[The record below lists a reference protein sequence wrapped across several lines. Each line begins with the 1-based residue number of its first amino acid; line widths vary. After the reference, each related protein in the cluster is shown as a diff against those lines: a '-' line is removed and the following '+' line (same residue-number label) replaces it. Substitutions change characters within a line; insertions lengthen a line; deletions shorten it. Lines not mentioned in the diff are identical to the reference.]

1 MGRGSSGSGSWR
13 WCSLRPAGRREVER
27 WPRDFG
33 DEVCRAQRHAHPAGP
48 TAIEILSAVADDA
61 ALCPERSAGAERLV
75 RIGAPYL
82 RYLRAGHEVEVEDAR
97 EIALTFALW
106 AGSYLAALMQ
116 HESGRIAAY
125 LDERAS

>member
-82 RYLRAGHEVEVEDAR
+82 RYLRAGHEVEDAR